1 LAKHESERNKAE
13 NARKTLAIDRSI
25 TKVPALLLRAEMSYD
40 PTQLILLAQGQPQTQ
55 GSPMG
60 MFVPMILMVVIFYF
74 LLIRPQQKKAK
85 EHTKMVNALKS
96 GASVVTRGGVVGTVQ
111 SVKETT
117 VSVRSLESKF
127 EVEKHA
133 IERVISNNSD
143 SKTDNK

>member
-1 LAKHESERNKAE
+1 
-13 NARKTLAIDRSI
+13 
-25 TKVPALLLRAEMSYD
+25 MSLD
-40 PTQLILLAQGQPQTQ
+40 PTQLILLAQQGQTQSQ

-85 EHTKMVNALKS
+85 EHKKMVEALKT

-111 SVKETT
+111 SVKDTT
-117 VSVRSLESKF
+117 VSIRSLESKF

-133 IERVISNNSD
+133 IERVITDKSD
-143 SKTDNK
+143 LKDNK

>member
-1 LAKHESERNKAE
+1 
-13 NARKTLAIDRSI
+13 
-25 TKVPALLLRAEMSYD
+25 MSLD
-40 PTQLILLAQGQPQTQ
+40 PTQLILLAQQGQPQSQ

-85 EHTKMVNALKS
+85 EHTKMVEALKT

-111 SVKETT
+111 SVKDTT
-117 VSVRSLESKF
+117 VSIRSLESKF

-133 IERVISNNSD
+133 IERVITDKSD
-143 SKTDNK
+143 LKDKK